1 MVVVVLFAGRL
12 SISVFIY
19 RCCLELLCKLF
30 DSSGTKKKKATFKH
44 NVFWEE
50 ETLSVKINEGKR
62 NISVKSHAIFCKK
75 TDNFSRIR
83 LYFLSIN
90 KNQPFCPVEYWLNL
104 HCLIREF
111 KK

>member
-1 MVVVVLFAGRL
+1 MRGGCLSLFLSIDVVL
-12 SISVFIY
+12 SSSVSS
-19 RCCLELLCKLF
+19 LTLL
-30 DSSGTKKKKATFKH
+30 GQKKKKATFKH

>member
-1 MVVVVLFAGRL
+1 MRGGCLSLFLSIDVVL
-12 SISVFIY
+12 SSSVSS
-19 RCCLELLCKLF
+19 LTLL
-30 DSSGTKKKKATFKH
+30 GQKKKPTFKH

-50 ETLSVKINEGKR
+50 ETLSVKINEGRRK
-62 NISVKSHAIFCKK
+62 ISVKSHAIFCKK
-75 TDNFSRIR
+75 TDDFSRIG